1 MSKHNGRRP
10 AVFLDRDGV
19 INENR
24 ADYVKSWDE
33 LKLLPGA
40 LDALRALAASPF
52 AVVVVSNQ
60 AAVNRGLLSRQILE
74 DMHQR
79 LQTLV
84 TAAGGQLDAI
94 YYCPH
99 RPDETC
105 ACRKPQPGML
115 LEAAGSLHLA
125 LERSYLVGD
134 AITDLEAAVAV
145 GVQPLLVLTGRGSEH
160 AVLLDQQSHVACP
173 VVDDLRAAVAWIS
186 ARERL
191 NLGLALE

>member
-115 LEAAGSLHLA
+115 LEAADSLHLA

>member
-60 AAVNRGLLSRQILE
+60 AAVNRGLLSRPILE

-115 LEAAGSLHLA
+115 LEAADSLHLA

-160 AVLLDQQSHVACP
+160 AMLLDQQSHVACP

>member
-1 MSKHNGRRP
+1 MSTRNGHRP

-33 LKLLPGA
+33 LRLLPGV
-40 LDALRALAASPF
+40 LDALRTLAATPF
-52 AVVVVSNQ
+52 AVVIVSNQ
-60 AAVNRGLLSRQILE
+60 AAVNRGLVSRQTLD
-74 DMHQR
+74 DMHRR
-79 LQTLV
+79 LQDVV

-115 LEAAGSLHLA
+115 LQAANSLHLA
-125 LERSYLVGD
+125 LERSYLIGD

-145 GVQPLLVLTGRGSEH
+145 GVQPLLVLTGRGTEH
-160 AVLLDQQSHVACP
+160 ALLLDQQSHVVCP
-173 VVDDLRAAVAWIS
+173 VVSDLREAVAWITE
-186 ARERL
+186 RERISRAQ
-191 NLGLALE
+191 NQ